1 MPEDN
6 RYNLRSRHSGTP
18 QPHAT
23 TLPPADCEADETMS
37 EIDIETLLKLSDMQ
51 IVNSLEGL
59 LKFAATLQ
67 KMVDKEL
74 SPALRE
80 LVLALSGTLN
90 NASPIIR
97 TTRGKGHI

>member
-1 MPEDN
+1 MPEEN
-6 RYNLRSRHSGTP
+6 RYNLRSRFLGTP

-23 TLPPADCEADETMS
+23 TLPPADCEADETIS
-37 EIDIETLLKLSDMQ
+37 EIDIETLRKLSDMQ
-51 IVNSLEGL
+51 IVNSLESL
-59 LKFAATLQ
+59 LKFTVTFQ

-90 NASPIIR
+90 HASPIIR
-97 TTRGKGHI
+97 TTKGKGRI